1 MLWILLSKTQKLLL
15 ALCEPQSRGDLTTT
29 NDILLKEKPC
39 FAFISEPTL
48 LFWPG
53 PDQPWS
59 LSRSPK
65 VPHSPLERDRGCQQV
80 GTASSPPRGS
90 KREQKHRSHVV
101 SQNTGN

>member
-29 NDILLKEKPC
+29 NDILPKEKPC

-48 LFWPG
+48 PARPRPALG
-53 PDQPWS
+53 S
-59 LSRSPK
+59 
-65 VPHSPLERDRGCQQV
+65 QQV
-80 GTASSPPRGS
+80 PQGPPQSSGEGQRLPAGGYSFFSPRGS